1 LNFFQKLLNL
11 IKRIKFVLAFLF
23 LLIVSYFIYS
33 KIELTKVVLQCVF
46 LTSNSQEIT
55 DYYKI
60 TKKLFIDEPYKI
72 YSTDVEFMNGKY
84 SSRLQGY
91 WNQSE
96 EVELA
101 SEYPTFQKDISKYDY
116 PNWYTFF
123 LLTKEKNN
131 LYRKGFVSI
140 FINRETLE
148 LEKHFWDTPEK
159 YQCKISNEKHFD
171 ERFESDKNSKLK
183 NKKI

>member
-1 LNFFQKLLNL
+1 MNFFQKLWNL
-11 IKRIKFVLAFLF
+11 IKQIKFVLAFLF
-23 LLIVSYFIYS
+23 LLIVSYFIYP

-46 LTSNSQEIT
+46 LTSNSQEII

-72 YSTDVEFMNGKY
+72 YSTDVEFKNGKY
-84 SSRLQGY
+84 YSIFEGY

-101 SEYPTFQKDISKYDY
+101 SKHPTFENDISKYDY

-123 LLTKEKNN
+123 LLSKEKSN
-131 LYRKGFVSI
+131 LYTKGTVSI

-148 LEKHFWDTPEK
+148 LEKHFWDYPEK
-159 YQCKISNEKHFD
+159 YKCKISDEKHFD